1 MVAKR
6 RPSAI
11 FAPLLLYAMAVSAGP
26 NTTPVPPPPPP
37 PPAGFL
43 AGLQDILKATQSN
56 IGGVID
62 AGVDT
67 IFRPWLFDPAA
78 QWALPMP
85 AGPTY
90 RPKHPYDTPVLNES
104 RQIVDEMLANQYRD
118 VFFQDALRRS
128 RGYAHRAEGY
138 ARACERGGFASAAEE
153 LARLRASTQ
162 RRQEHL
168 DEMARDIRAAVT
180 TMRREFA
187 RLQGRNTP
195 GEAMVATG
203 GGELFFAGSQTSLD
217 LLADVIDKRPKEL
230 RTAMRP
236 EWQRRLNLNRMPA
249 SRLGRL
255 TRLGGKTVGVINTA
269 SNLVELGVVS
279 KEAMQM
285 MALIPH
291 MAEWEALATYLEG
304 LSEQYTRLLATQQG
318 LLDQLQGQFDEA
330 ACQRCK
336 PATTPAVPAPAP
348 TPAKPAPPK
357 PPSVRPSASRPPP
370 APAPTRPPVRPAET
384 PPKKPPAEY

>member
-1 MVAKR
+1 MDAR
-6 RPSAI
+6 RILLPAILALLLFQPSAASARPNPTP
-11 FAPLLLYAMAVSAGP
+11 APA
-26 NTTPVPPPPPP
+26 PP

-43 AGLQDILKATQSN
+43 AGVHDILQATQSN

-85 AGPTY
+85 EGPTY

-118 VFFQDALRRS
+118 VFFQDALRHS

-138 ARACERGGFASAAEE
+138 ARACERGGFASTAEE

-168 DEMARDIRAAVT
+168 DDMARDIRAAVT

-255 TRLGGKTVGVINTA
+255 TRLGGRTVGVINTA
-269 SNLVELGVVS
+269 SNLVELGIVS

-304 LSEQYTRLLATQQG
+304 LSEQYTRLLATQQD
-318 LLDQLQGQFDEA
+318 LLNQLQSQFDEA

-336 PATTPAVPAPAP
+336 PATTPAVPAP
-348 TPAKPAPPK
+348 TPAKPAPAK
-357 PPSVRPSASRPPP
+357 PPSARPSATRPPP
-370 APAPTRPPVRPAET
+370 APEPPRPPVRPTQT
-384 PPKKPPAEY
+384 PPKKPPAGY

>member
-1 MVAKR
+1 MAAR
-6 RPSAI
+6 LRTLRTILA
-11 FAPLLLYAMAVSAGP
+11 LLLLQASVVSAGP
-26 NTTPVPPPPPP
+26 NPAPAPPPPPP
-37 PPAGFL
+37 PGFL
-43 AGLQDILKATQSN
+43 AGVRDILKQTQSN
-56 IGGVID
+56 IGGLYD

-90 RPKHPYDTPVLNES
+90 RPKHPYDSPVLNES
-104 RQIVDEMLANQYRD
+104 RTIVDEMLANQYRD

-128 RGYAHRAEGY
+128 RGYADRAEGY
-138 ARACERGGFASAAEE
+138 ARACERGGFSSAAEE
-153 LARLRASTQ
+153 LARLRAATQ
-162 RRQEHL
+162 QRKEHL
-168 DEMARDIRAAVT
+168 DEMARDIRAAVG

-187 RLQGRNTP
+187 RLRGRNTP
-195 GEAMVATG
+195 GEAAVATA
-203 GGELFFAGSQTSLD
+203 GGEIFFAASQSSLD
-217 LLADVIDKRPKEL
+217 VLADVIDKRPKEL

-255 TRLGGKTVGVINTA
+255 TRLGGRTVGVVNTA
-269 SNLVELGVVS
+269 SNLVELGIVS

-304 LSEQYTRLLATQQG
+304 LSEQYTRLIATQKT
-318 LLDQLQGQFDEA
+318 LLDQMEGQFDEA

-336 PATTPAVPAPAP
+336 PAPVATPAP
-348 TPAKPAPPK
+348 TPAKPAPPR
-357 PPSVRPSASRPPP
+357 PAPVRPSSTRPPP
-370 APAPTRPPVRPAET
+370 APAPSRPPVRPSET
-384 PPKKPPAEY
+384 PPKKPPA